1 MANIKNN
8 PDLAAEIARKISS
21 AAADLTLIGDAS
33 TQQVACVHVSAEDD
47 CNMSFQEGSAYLVQ
61 LQKHISHLTDYIMQ
75 ISDTLEKAD
84 GLSVKS
90 SQGVS
95 WNTDVL
101 IPNK

>member
-1 MANIKNN
+1 MADIKNN

-33 TQQVACVHVSAEDD
+33 TQQTACVYVSAEDD